1 MPVIRTYQ
9 CPDCSETFDFFH
21 RTASEPPPAH
31 CEVCKAPMFDVAPE
45 LPKVNI
51 GGSNLSKSVD
61 QTYAAA
67 EASLGVTDMK
77 DSLRDG
83 EPAAKVP
90 VNTVTRVAA
99 QMGHNFWG
107 GGSPHIGSA
116 PELIAGARG
125 AAQHSLGALSAIQS
139 NHKG

>member
-1 MPVIRTYQ
+1 MPVIRTYR
-9 CPDCSETFDFFH
+9 CPDCSGTFDFFH
-21 RTASEPPPAH
+21 RTFSEPPPAH
-31 CEVCKAPMFDVAPE
+31 CELCKSAMFDVEPE

-51 GGSNLSKSVD
+51 GGSNIAKSVD

-77 DSLRDG
+77 DSLREG
-83 EPAAKVP
+83 EPAAKIP

-107 GGSPHIGSA
+107 GGSPHMGSA
-116 PELIAGARG
+116 TELV
-125 AAQHSLGALSAIQS
+125 AAAKGTASGSLAALSSIQS
-139 NHKG
+139 SHRT